1 MALTRHVSLSSRP
14 SSKFVWVVWFSA
26 GTQSRTLPSSPAL
39 ASISP
44 VHVSRGARMLDW
56 PGSTA
61 WAPSYYVDG
70 LCVLDERRQIRDLAL
85 FAMCLDAP
93 ELQLVLADV
102 GG

>member
-1 MALTRHVSLSSRP
+1 
-14 SSKFVWVVWFSA
+14 
-26 GTQSRTLPSSPAL
+26 
-39 ASISP
+39 
-44 VHVSRGARMLDW
+44 MLDW